1 MHIFSGLIAL
11 LALGLLIFGFVKK
24 DTLKSHQAEANC
36 TFKQYVLSCLFFLV
50 LGGICFIITDS
61 PNESNNAPAVQSTTR
76 EQQSTKQ
83 VKDSADTPAEQ
94 IEQICRQKVG
104 DKHFTKVEV
113 NEDMS
118 KENFGK
124 GKLIVLPY
132 VKDEAGF
139 RQTGFALSG
148 EIIRALYESG
158 MPISEVTVFI
168 QDMSGHT
175 TMKCTM
181 NERTA
186 KKTNWDTVSYK
197 HFDKYLD
204 DVWMI
209 PQLRK

>member
-11 LALGLLIFGFVKK
+11 LALGLLIFGFIKK
-24 DTLKSHQAEANC
+24 DTLRLHQDESQV

-61 PNESNNAPAVQSTTR
+61 PSESNNAPATQPTKQ
-76 EQQSTKQ
+76 EQQNTGSA
-83 VKDSADTPAEQ
+83 KDSASTPAEQ
-94 IEQICRQKVG
+94 IEQICRQKAG

-158 MPISEVTVFI
+158 LSISEVTVFI
-168 QDMSGHT
+168 QDMSEHT

-181 NERTA
+181 NEKTA
-186 KKTNWDTVSYK
+186 KNINWDTVSYK

>member
-11 LALGLLIFGFVKK
+11 LALGLLIFGFIKK
-24 DTLKSHQAEANC
+24 DTLRLHQDESQV

-61 PNESNNAPAVQSTTR
+61 PSESNNAPATQPTKQ
-76 EQQSTKQ
+76 EQQNTG
-83 VKDSADTPAEQ
+83 SAKNSANTPAEQ
-94 IEQICRQKVG
+94 IEQICRQKAG

-158 MPISEVTVFI
+158 LPISEVTVFI
-168 QDMSGHT
+168 QDMSEHT

-181 NERTA
+181 NEKTA
-186 KKTNWDTVSYK
+186 KNINWDTVSYK

>member
-11 LALGLLIFGFVKK
+11 LALGLLIFGFIKK
-24 DTLKSHQAEANC
+24 DTLRLHQDESQV

-61 PNESNNAPAVQSTTR
+61 PSESNNAPATQPTKQ
-76 EQQSTKQ
+76 EQQNTGSA
-83 VKDSADTPAEQ
+83 KDSASTPAEQ
-94 IEQICRQKVG
+94 IEQICRQKAG

-158 MPISEVTVFI
+158 LPISEVTVFI
-168 QDMSGHT
+168 QDMSEHT

-181 NERTA
+181 NEKTA
-186 KKTNWDTVSYK
+186 KNINWDTVSYK

>member
-11 LALGLLIFGFVKK
+11 LALGLLIFGFIKK
-24 DTLKSHQAEANC
+24 DTLRLHQDESQV
-36 TFKQYVLSCLFFLV
+36 TFRQYVLSCLFFLV
-50 LGGICFIITDS
+50 FGGICFIITDS
-61 PNESNNAPAVQSTTR
+61 PSESNNAPAVQPTTR

-83 VKDSADTPAEQ
+83 AKDSANTPAEQ
-94 IEQICRQKVG
+94 IEQICRQKAG
-104 DKHFTKVEV
+104 DKYFTKVEV

-158 MPISEVTVFI
+158 LPISDVTVFI

>member
-1 MHIFSGLIAL
+1 MSTLMSVVFGIIF
-11 LALGLLIFGFVKK
+11 
-24 DTLKSHQAEANC
+24 
-36 TFKQYVLSCLFFLV
+36 
-50 LGGICFIITDS
+50 LGGIALFIYLITHREIATQRAIANGYTFRKVILSSLLCIAIGLFGCIAASSSD
-61 PNESNNAPAVQSTTR
+61 ETPAN
-76 EQQSTKQ
+76 STKQ
-83 VKDSADTPAEQ
+83 EQHSAPSTEKQASTPAEQ
-94 IEQICRQKVG
+94 IEQICRQKAG
-104 DKHFTKVEV
+104 DKYFTKVDV

-139 RQTGFALSG
+139 RRTGFALSG

-158 MPISEVTVFI
+158 LPISEVTVFV

-181 NERTA
+181 DEKTA
-186 KKTNWDTVSYK
+186 KRIDWDTVSYK

-204 DVWMI
+204 NLWMI
-209 PQLRK
+209 PQLRN

>member
-1 MHIFSGLIAL
+1 MSVFFIILLLGGVAL
-11 LALGLLIFGFVKK
+11 LIYLLTHK
-24 DTLKSHQAEANC
+24 EAASQRAAANGK
-36 TFKQYVLSCLFFLV
+36 TFRSAVLSV
-50 LGGICFIITDS
+50 VAIIGIGFIGFIATGS
-61 PNESNNAPAVQSTTR
+61 PNEPDKTPVKQ
-76 EQQSTKQ
+76 EQQST
-83 VKDSADTPAEQ
+83 SPAESTASTPAEQ
-94 IEQICRQKVG
+94 IEQICRQKAG
-104 DKHFTKVEV
+104 DKYFTKVEV

-158 MPISEVTVFI
+158 LPISGVTVFI
-168 QDMSGHT
+168 QDMSEHT

-186 KKTNWDTVSYK
+186 KKIDWDTVSYK
-197 HFDKYLD
+197 HLDKYLD

>member
-11 LALGLLIFGFVKK
+11 LALGLLIFGFIKK
-24 DTLKSHQAEANC
+24 DTLRLHQDESQV

-61 PNESNNAPAVQSTTR
+61 PSESNNAPATQPTKQ
-76 EQQSTKQ
+76 EQQNTGSA
-83 VKDSADTPAEQ
+83 KDSASTPAEQ
-94 IEQICRQKVG
+94 IEQICRQKAG

-158 MPISEVTVFI
+158 LPISEVTVFI

-181 NERTA
+181 NEKTA
-186 KKTNWDTVSYK
+186 KNINWDTVSYK

>member
-11 LALGLLIFGFVKK
+11 LALGLLIFGFIKK
-24 DTLKSHQAEANC
+24 DTLRLHQDESQV

-61 PNESNNAPAVQSTTR
+61 PSESNNAPATQPTKQ
-76 EQQSTKQ
+76 EQQNTGSA
-83 VKDSADTPAEQ
+83 KDSASTPAEQ
-94 IEQICRQKVG
+94 IEQICRQKAG

-113 NEDMS
+113 NENMS

-158 MPISEVTVFI
+158 LPISEVTVFI

-181 NERTA
+181 NEKTA
-186 KKTNWDTVSYK
+186 KNINWDTVSYK

>member
-11 LALGLLIFGFVKK
+11 LALGLLIFGFIKK
-24 DTLKSHQAEANC
+24 DTLRLHQDESQV

-61 PNESNNAPAVQSTTR
+61 PSESNNAPATQPIKQ
-76 EQQSTKQ
+76 EQQNTGSA
-83 VKDSADTPAEQ
+83 KDSASTPAEQ
-94 IEQICRQKVG
+94 IEQICRQKAG

-158 MPISEVTVFI
+158 LPISEVTVFI
-168 QDMSGHT
+168 QDMSEHT

-181 NERTA
+181 NEKTA
-186 KKTNWDTVSYK
+186 KNINWDTVSYK

>member
-11 LALGLLIFGFVKK
+11 LALGLLIFGFIKK
-24 DTLKSHQAEANC
+24 DTLRLHQDESQV

-61 PNESNNAPAVQSTTR
+61 PSESNNAPATQPIKQ
-76 EQQSTKQ
+76 EQQNTGSA
-83 VKDSADTPAEQ
+83 KDSASTPAEQ
-94 IEQICRQKVG
+94 IEQICRQKAG

-158 MPISEVTVFI
+158 LPISEVTVFI
-168 QDMSGHT
+168 QDMSEHT

-181 NERTA
+181 NEKTA
-186 KKTNWDTVSYK
+186 KNINWDTVSYK

-204 DVWMI
+204 DIWMI

>member
-11 LALGLLIFGFVKK
+11 LALGLLIFGFIKK
-24 DTLKSHQAEANC
+24 DTLRLHQDESQV

-61 PNESNNAPAVQSTTR
+61 PSESNNAPATQPTKQ
-76 EQQSTKQ
+76 EQQNTGSA
-83 VKDSADTPAEQ
+83 KDSASTPAEQ
-94 IEQICRQKVG
+94 IEQICRQKAG
-104 DKHFTKVEV
+104 DKHFTKVEA

-158 MPISEVTVFI
+158 LPISEVTVFI
-168 QDMSGHT
+168 QDMSEHT

-181 NERTA
+181 NEKTA
-186 KKTNWDTVSYK
+186 KNINWDTVSYK